1 MYSQLCNY
9 DSINFVKHIYKIM
22 SVWGGGGCEETGNSQ
37 HSNPYFRNEEVTF
50 STSYLT
56 SVVSA
61 TMYLRPMGVP

>member
-1 MYSQLCNY
+1 
-9 DSINFVKHIYKIM
+9 M
-22 SVWGGGGCEETGNSQ
+22 SVCVGGGGGRCEETGNSQ